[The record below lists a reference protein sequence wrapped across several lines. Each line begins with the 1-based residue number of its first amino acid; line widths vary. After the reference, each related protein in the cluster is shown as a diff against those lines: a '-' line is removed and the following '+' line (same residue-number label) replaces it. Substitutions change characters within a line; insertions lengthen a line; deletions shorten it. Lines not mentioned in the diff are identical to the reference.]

1 MKTVSAA
8 AAASHGWNM
17 PCKTSVMLPTF
28 YISCFIEKGI
38 LD

>member
-28 YISCFIEKGI
+28 YILCFIEKGI